1 VQRFLDEGVDMSM
14 ASEPVVALTPD
25 QLPEGWSSHANAYD
39 VWFAPLTARFAKDVV
54 TELGLGPGARVLDVG
69 AGTGSFTIAAAR
81 TGADVLATDFAPGMI
96 NALRANVSAA
106 GLVARTAV
114 MDGQALDLHDHT
126 FDAAA
131 SLLGLVYFPDLAA
144 GARELRRVLRIGG
157 RAAIVTWAPDGFAVQ
172 RIVLDALE
180 RVLPDE
186 QLRPTTLPPLFRLTD
201 PSTVEML
208 LVEAGFASVDVRV
221 LEHIWRIPEPEAFFQ
236 SLPSWSASIRPV
248 FQRLELEL
256 DGVQEAAAA
265 FADLVRE
272 RSGDAGLPVQMLLA
286 VGSR

>member
-1 VQRFLDEGVDMSM
+1 
-14 ASEPVVALTPD
+14 
-25 QLPEGWSSHANAYD
+25 
-39 VWFAPLTARFAKDVV
+39 
-54 TELGLGPGARVLDVG
+54 
-69 AGTGSFTIAAAR
+69 
-81 TGADVLATDFAPGMI
+81 
-96 NALRANVSAA
+96 
-106 GLVARTAV
+106 
-114 MDGQALDLHDHT
+114 MDGQALELRDHT
-126 FDAAA
+126 FDAVG

-157 RAAIVTWAPDGFAVQ
+157 RAAVVTWAPDGFAVQ

-186 QLRPTTLPPLFRLTD
+186 PLRPTTLPPLFRLTD
-201 PSTVEML
+201 PSVVEML
-208 LVEAGFASVDVRV
+208 MQDAGFASVDVRV

-248 FQRLELEL
+248 FQRLELEI

-272 RSGDAGLPVQMLLA
+272 RAGEDGLPVQMLLA